1 MYRRVIPLQV
11 ADEYVQGDGVPVGA
25 AGSHD
30 DVALRLAF
38 GPMWAGTA
46 RSIVWYDANGENP
59 TITALTTDMLA
70 EGESEIYLVPIPAE
84 PKAMA
89 GEMTMTVK
97 GVTVSGSKETTATL
111 TAAARFR
118 VLESS
123 WDPDAEESADI
134 TPTQAQQFQA
144 EIEGIKSG
152 IAAAMASGSA
162 EAETQRG
169 ENEQSRQ
176 EAEST
181 RETNEAARRAA
192 EKIREQNEAARVEAE
207 KNRKDGT
214 TFTPAVSEEGVLSWS
229 NTDGK
234 PNPESRNIRGPTGAP
249 GVVISEEEPTDPSH
263 PAWVDPSGD
272 EMVELL
278 EPVEKTDAMTQP
290 VGADGEGK
298 LWTEPTGGGKLWR
311 PNVTEAGMLSWEA
324 SESETAPDAQNIK
337 GPAGSDGI
345 TPRIGGNGNWYIG
358 DTDTGLPSRGA
369 QGATGP
375 AGADGKDG
383 GQGPKGDPGDDYV
396 LTDADKAEIVQATLA
411 ALPTWTGGSY

>member
-1 MYRRVIPLQV
+1 MS
-11 ADEYVQGDGVPVGA
+11 E
-25 AGSHD
+25 
-30 DVALRLAF
+30 LAK
-38 GPMWAGTA
+38 
-46 RSIVWYDANGENP
+46 
-59 TITALTTDMLA
+59 ITAEQMDEQGVCAAPNILNGT
-70 EGESEIYLVPIPAE
+70 PAQN
-84 PKAMA
+84 KAIFDRMVRQLMA
-89 GEMTMTVK
+89 PAY
-97 GVTVSGSKETTATL
+97 TAM
-111 TAAARFR
+111 
-118 VLESS
+118 V
-123 WDPDAEESADI
+123 DAVNSINTQQEEWS
-134 TPTQAQQFQA
+134 QA
-144 EIEGIKSG
+144 EQGRT
-152 IAAAMASGSA
+152 

-176 EAEST
+176 EAEGT
-181 RETNEAARRAA
+181 RETNEAARQAA
-192 EKIREQNEAARVEAE
+192 EKIREQNEAARAEAE

-278 EPVEKTDAMTQP
+278 EPVAKTDAMTQP

-311 PNVTEAGMLSWEA
+311 PNVTEAGVLSWEV
-324 SESETAPDAQNIK
+324 SESETAPDARNIK

-345 TPRIGGNGNWYIG
+345 TPHIGGNGNWYIG

-369 QGATGP
+369 TGAQGATGP

-383 GQGPKGDPGDDYV
+383 GRGPKGDPGDDYV
-396 LTDADKAEIVQATLA
+396 LTAADKAEIVQATLA